1 MSSSAH
7 IDQKEKDILVLG
19 KGLIQGLE
27 HIWIAME
34 QIVICLSM
42 VQKFTNSK
50 QKIQRL

>member
-7 IDQKEKDILVLG
+7 IDKKEKDI
-19 KGLIQGLE
+19 LIQGLE
-27 HIWIAME
+27 HLWIAME